1 MHFQLIDKNKKPM
14 LSLWQGIWLAAL
26 LGALL
31 SLIDSMQYIATAIP
45 GVAMVIAAGFLPK
58 KWKWA
63 IGAACL
69 GSCLLWLG
77 LRFAPIVDG
86 LAFLTNRLFTLSE
99 ESQNYYYIHF
109 NAVGYATTESLLFL
123 SCFLGVL
130 CVLVGGAFYLAL
142 TLLLAVVI
150 AYFGVSP
157 DIVWVCILITIAFA
171 NALPKRGRWIPAIL
185 IAIFVAVT
193 AFSLQTI
200 DPDPNV
206 RINYIA
212 EDLWDMIV
220 PPDPPQMEETAPTDM
235 TDMTD
240 FTDVTEM
247 PELPDLEDL
256 ATMETLP
263 GMQIPPG
270 LQGNPQATGGLRVPQ
285 AEQVSKPTKP
295 GTEKTEKKSKPI
307 PILPILV
314 TLLSL
319 AAVGGVWMLIVA
331 QKRKRNRAAMYVQN
345 NAEAIRGMYLYARRW
360 RAMNDSPGVIRP
372 EVEAIWLEAAFSEHE
387 MTDAQREGMLSFVR
401 YSAAD
406 TWNKLTWWER
416 LIVSFITA
424 L

>member
-1 MHFQLIDKNKKPM
+1 M
-14 LSLWQGIWLAAL
+14 LSLWQGVWLVAL

-31 SLIDSMQYIATAIP
+31 SLIDSMQYIATVIP

-58 KWKWA
+58 RWRWA

-69 GSCLLWLG
+69 GSCLLWFG

-109 NAVGYATTESLLFL
+109 NAVGFATTESLLFL

-130 CVLVGGAFYLAL
+130 CVLVGGAFYLVL
-142 TLLLAVVI
+142 TLLLAIVI

-157 DIVWVCILITIAFA
+157 DIVWVCILITIAFT
-171 NALPKRGRWIPAIL
+171 NALPKRGRWLPAIL
-185 IAIFVAVT
+185 IAIFVAVI

-200 DPDPNV
+200 DPDPNI
-206 RINYIA
+206 RIDNIA
-212 EDLWDMIV
+212 ENLWDMVV
-220 PPDPPQMEETAPTDM
+220 PQDPPQVEETAPTDM
-235 TDMTD
+235 TD
-240 FTDVTEM
+240 FTEM
-247 PELPDLEDL
+247 TELPELPDLEDL

-263 GMQIPPG
+263 DMQIPPDF
-270 LQGNPQATGGLRVPQ
+270 QGNPQATGGLRLPQ
-285 AEQVSKPTKP
+285 AEQVPKPINPGKEETKI
-295 GTEKTEKKSKPI
+295 KAKPI

-314 TLLSL
+314 TILSL
-319 AAVGGVWMLIVA
+319 AAVGGIWMLIAA

-360 RAMNDSPGVIRP
+360 RAMNESPSAIQP

-387 MTDAQREGMLSFVR
+387 MTDTQREGMLSFVR